1 MSALPVWE
9 VPSVSRP
16 ELRHLVMRLPD
27 GRLTCTCEA
36 ARFGRMCRH
45 RVAVLLQEE
54 DPMTVTNITQRTTN
68 DHALGTIET
77 VLATGDLSK
86 LSPEDR
92 TRYLLRVC
100 ESLQLN
106 PLTRPL
112 QYIVLSNKLT
122 LYATRDATDQLR
134 KLHGVSVRI
143 VSRERMDDLY
153 IVQAEATDKTGR
165 SDTSLGVVSIRGL
178 AGEALANALMKTET
192 KAKRRVTLSICGLGM
207 LDETEVQSVLAIE
220 QQAPA
225 LGAGESGVQAD
236 TVSQRPRLSA
246 PQPSAPA
253 TGERPDFDAFW
264 RTVRE
269 QGFQPAD
276 IQSAAVSTWHKQ
288 VPHLTREQLAELR
301 DAVLGARLVADAEGV
316 WTIVPIGAATAASA
330 EEGPLV
336 EE

>member
-1 MSALPVWE
+1 
-9 VPSVSRP
+9 
-16 ELRHLVMRLPD
+16 MRLPD

-36 ARFGRMCRH
+36 ATYGRMCRH
-45 RVAVLLQEE
+45 RVAVMLQEE
-54 DPMTVTNITQRTTN
+54 DPMTVTTLAKHPASN

-143 VSRERMDDLY
+143 VSRERVDDLY

-165 SDTSLGVVSIRGL
+165 SDSSLGVVSIKGL
-178 AGEALANALMKTET
+178 SGEALGNAIMKSET
-192 KAKRRVTLSICGLGM
+192 KSKRRVTLSICGLGM

-225 LGAGESGVQAD
+225 LVAGESSPTTIIQQG
-236 TVSQRPRLSA
+236 SA
-246 PQPSAPA
+246 PIAWVATSSSPAPA
-253 TGERPDFDAFW
+253 TGERPDFNAFW
-264 RTVRE
+264 ATVRE
-269 QGFQPAD
+269 QGFLPAD
-276 IQSAAVSTWHKQ
+276 IQSAAQSTWGKQ
-288 VPHLTREQLAELR
+288 VPHLTVAQLAELQ
-301 DAVLGARLVADAEGV
+301 DAVAGARLVADAEGV
-316 WTIVPIGAATAASA
+316 WTITPIGEPA
-330 EEGPLV
+330 EEGALV

>member
-1 MSALPVWE
+1 
-9 VPSVSRP
+9 
-16 ELRHLVMRLPD
+16 
-27 GRLTCTCEA
+27 
-36 ARFGRMCRH
+36 MCRH

-54 DPMTVTNITQRTTN
+54 DPMTVTTLTPRSGAN

-112 QYIVLSNKLT
+112 QYIVLSNRLT

-143 VSRERMDDLY
+143 ASRERLDDLY
-153 IVQAEATDKTGR
+153 IVQAEATDRTGR
-165 SDTSLGVVSIRGL
+165 TDTSLGVVSIRGL

-225 LGAGESGVQAD
+225 LGAGGQEQSAGGPDHRAD
-236 TVSQRPRLSA
+236 TASQRPRSA
-246 PQPSAPA
+246 LPQPAAPGPQPPA
-253 TGERPDFDAFW
+253 SERPDFDGFW
-264 RTVRE
+264 RAVRE

-288 VPHLTREQLAELR
+288 VPHLSREQLAELR

-316 WTIVPIGAATAASA
+316 WSITPIGEAPAAAR

>member
-1 MSALPVWE
+1 
-9 VPSVSRP
+9 
-16 ELRHLVMRLPD
+16 
-27 GRLTCTCEA
+27 
-36 ARFGRMCRH
+36 
-45 RVAVLLQEE
+45 
-54 DPMTVTNITQRTTN
+54 MTVTNITQRTTN

-112 QYIVLSNKLT
+112 QYIVLSNRLT

-143 VSRERMDDLY
+143 VSRERLDDLY
-153 IVQAEATDKTGR
+153 IVEAQATDKTGR
-165 SDTSLGVVSIRGL
+165 TDTSLGVVNIRGL
-178 AGEALANALMKTET
+178 GGEALANALMKTET

-225 LGAGESGVQAD
+225 LGAGGQEQSAGGPDHRAD
-236 TVSQRPRLSA
+236 TVSQRPRSA
-246 PQPSAPA
+246 LPQPSAPGPQPPA
-253 TGERPDFDAFW
+253 SERPDFDAFW

-288 VPHLTREQLAELR
+288 VPHLTHEQLAELR
-301 DAVLGARLVADAEGV
+301 DAVLGARLVADAEGA
-316 WTIVPIGAATAASA
+316 WTIVPIGAATAATA